1 MNVNGV
7 RHNGDNSSITLRP
20 FESRIQLKPLGKW
33 LDFEPKPH
41 CAHHFP
47 CFIPVQTRGLFSTIL
62 HTSSTQRQAYASQHH
77 LFTTSFI
84 IKVTH
89 FLCAFFVFSIS
100 SFLIRNRNYD
110 YVLADSTFMQI
121 RNTSTNSI
129 ITMMDIISIIIS
141 RSFTLLHSNNISI
154 KLMHRMIDKVS
165 VVVAASALLFNDF
178 RRHFQCTAHCPCF
191 TVS

>member
-1 MNVNGV
+1 MVGF
-7 RHNGDNSSITLRP
+7 RAETALRTPFSMFHSSANSWIVLHHSPYFQYTTPSLRITTP
-20 FESRIQLKPLGKW
+20 FVYHQFYNKSNS
-33 LDFEPKPH
+33 
-41 CAHHFP
+41 
-47 CFIPVQTRGLFSTIL
+47 LF
-62 HTSSTQRQAYASQHH
+62 
-77 LFTTSFI
+77 
-84 IKVTH
+84 V
-89 FLCAFFVFSIS
+89 CFFVFSIS

-110 YVLADSTFMQI
+110 YVLADSTLMQI